1 MKVES
6 ELPFESIEEAVIE
19 ARSRISSFLFP
30 RSGVEGDALL
40 SVIRREWRSGISQG
54 SVERIAA
61 IDGSNNSEY
70 LTLGQVIFAVS
81 ASFFMKDTEP
91 VVARKYQIGVMDDY
105 HYRERVS
112 LCRETMELKMALRSL
127 ELGPEILLMDGS
139 FLAMVDRGL
148 WSTPYGQKV
157 PYHMRR
163 ILREVESTLGLNL
176 TEGLVSYTHL
186 VNLMGKIEEIVASV
200 LEEESGKPPQ
210 RDEIRRAM
218 AFIERYE
225 VLCSLNELLR
235 RGRGVLVAVA
245 KRSSSRLYFNSRL
258 PDMEVVRRY
267 TSLEPGYLSP
277 KVVELSFPE
286 YSGIDDTYPISLT
299 YVRLERATSPLRV
312 EVVGNVDE
320 SVLEE
325 LLGSLARYSVR
336 GYPYHLRRVHELAKI
351 GRDLMSHLSRNLL
364 IPEVSGRERLGE

>member
-6 ELPFESIEEAVIE
+6 GLPFESIEEAVIE

-40 SVIRREWRSGISQG
+40 SVIRREWRSGVGQG

-61 IDGSNNSEY
+61 IDGSSNSEY

-81 ASFFMKDTEP
+81 SSFFMKETEP

-163 ILREVESTLGLNL
+163 ILREFDSTLGLNL
-176 TEGLVSYTHL
+176 TGGLVSYTHL

-200 LEEESGKPPQ
+200 LEEEGGKPPQ

-225 VLCSLNELLR
+225 ALCSLNELLR

-299 YVRLERATSPLRV
+299 YVRLERGTSPLRV
-312 EVVGNVDE
+312 EVVGSVDE